1 MTPKFGVKRIYFTTS
16 AARSTFSGILRPQ
29 GAVVR
34 DTATG
39 VAMRVRASQSSRR
52 VDFQETSNAA
62 EYDVDPT
69 AIHERFRT
77 TRGPAMFSS
86 VSLNSDDDTFDPRA
100 SSSSRASVHGTPGP
114 IPIVRDPF
122 LEERTD
128 EEEESEKCGSVGRS
142 ICPKQQEDDAST
154 EADGR
159 EDRAEQDRS
168 HEPSDERPEDRAEE
182 DRVEEDRAEEDR
194 VEEDRV
200 EEDRVEEDRVEEDRV
215 EEDRVA
221 ERSHEP
227 SDPSDGRDED
237 RVEEDRLP
245 AARLEE
251 ARLPETRSHESQ
263 EARPEEARLPDARVE
278 ERSHVPSDPSD
289 ESHEARLEEARLEEA
304 RLEEA
309 RLEEARLE
317 EARLEEARLEEA
329 LLPEARRDESHESQE
344 ARLTEA
350 RSHESQEARRE
361 ESHESQEARREE
373 SHESHDER
381 VEDPREREL
390 DEVVQRLGERLCALM
405 RAVCKRDA
413 YERLL
418 VSLAQ
423 CGTKERVIEVMY
435 RHLYDLASTN
445 QGARAYRALTRLRT
459 QSAVCVPPV

>member
-1 MTPKFGVKRIYFTTS
+1 
-16 AARSTFSGILRPQ
+16 
-29 GAVVR
+29 
-34 DTATG
+34 
-39 VAMRVRASQSSRR
+39 

-100 SSSSRASVHGTPGP
+100 SSSSRASVQGP
-114 IPIVRDPF
+114 IVNEHAPIVRDPF

-128 EEEESEKCGSVGRS
+128 EEEESEKCGSVGGS
-142 ICPKQQEDDAST
+142 VGPKQQEDDAST
-154 EADGR
+154 E
-159 EDRAEQDRS
+159 EDRGEEDRGEERS

-182 DRVEEDRAEEDR
+182 NRVEEDRAEEDR
-194 VEEDRV
+194 A
-200 EEDRVEEDRVEEDRV
+200 EEDRV

-227 SDPSDGRDED
+227 SDPIDELH
-237 RVEEDRLP
+237 E
-245 AARLEE
+245 ARLEE
-251 ARLPETRSHESQ
+251 ARLEEARLTEARPEEDRSHESQ
-263 EARPEEARLPDARVE
+263 EARLPEARVE

-289 ESHEARLEEARLEEA
+289 ELH
-304 RLEEA
+304 
-309 RLEEARLE
+309 
-317 EARLEEARLEEA
+317 
-329 LLPEARRDESHESQE
+329 EARRDESHESQE
-344 ARLTEA
+344 ARLGEA
-350 RSHESQEARRE
+350 RSH

-373 SHESHDER
+373 IHESHDER
-381 VEDPREREL
+381 VEDQREREL

-445 QGARAYRALTRLRT
+445 HGARAYRALTRLRT

>member
-1 MTPKFGVKRIYFTTS
+1 
-16 AARSTFSGILRPQ
+16 
-29 GAVVR
+29 
-34 DTATG
+34 
-39 VAMRVRASQSSRR
+39 MRVRASQSSRR

-100 SSSSRASVHGTPGP
+100 SSSSRASCTGP

-128 EEEESEKCGSVGRS
+128 EEEDSEKCGSVGGS

-154 EADGR
+154 EADVR
-159 EDRAEQDRS
+159 EDRVEEDGREERS
-168 HEPSDERPEDRAEE
+168 HEPSDPSDGRDEGRAEE
-182 DRVEEDRAEEDR
+182 DREEEGRAEEG
-194 VEEDRV
+194 
-200 EEDRVEEDRVEEDRV
+200 RVEEDRV

-227 SDPSDGRDED
+227 SDPSDE
-237 RVEEDRLP
+237 L
-245 AARLEE
+245 
-251 ARLPETRSHESQ
+251 
-263 EARPEEARLPDARVE
+263 
-278 ERSHVPSDPSD
+278 
-289 ESHEARLEEARLEEA
+289 HEARLEEARLEEA
-304 RLEEA
+304 RSHESQEARLEEARLPEARLEERSHEPSDPSDELHEARLGEARSHESQEA

-317 EARLEEARLEEA
+317 E
-329 LLPEARRDESHESQE
+329 SHESQE
-344 ARLTEA
+344 ARLPEDRLGEA
-350 RSHESQEARRE
+350 RLPEAR
-361 ESHESQEARREE
+361 SHESQEARREE

-381 VEDPREREL
+381 VEDQREREL